1 MGFFVRF
8 TEKQLDEKAREISVY
23 FDREYTSICETHIHQ
38 INETNI
44 FRNSS
49 SIGVDRYTEP
59 SKKRSKIE
67 KRQRKEEEEE
77 EQKIKN
83 KNNKT
88 HTEQRRRRQQHQK
101 IKKE

>member
-49 SIGVDRYTEP
+49 SIGVDRYTETKQ
-59 SKKRSKIE
+59 KKK
-67 KRQRKEEEEE
+67 QNRKKTARRAKN
-77 EQKIKN
+77 QK
-83 KNNKT
+83 
-88 HTEQRRRRQQHQK
+88 
-101 IKKE
+101 